1 MKLAIMQPYFFPYIG
16 YWQLIS
22 AVDTFVIYDDVN
34 FIKQGWIN
42 RNNIIVGEA
51 SYRISMQLIGASS
64 FKLINEITIGNNLEK
79 LLKTINQTY
88 RKSPYFESAY
98 PVFQDVLCN
107 NEKNLA
113 KFLTASIKKICDFLE
128 IKTHLIVSSE
138 LKKNNY
144 LKGQDKVISICNLLQ
159 AKQYINATGGKELY
173 TKEEFSKKNIEL
185 LFINSKPIKYKQ
197 FGEQF
202 IPNLSIIDILMFNDK
217 SEVKGYLRSFD
228 IL

>member
-1 MKLAIMQPYFFPYIG
+1 MKLAIMQPYLFPYIG
-16 YWQLIS
+16 YWQLIN
-22 AVDTFVIYDDVN
+22 AVDKFVIYDDVN

-42 RNNIIVGEA
+42 RNNIIGDET
-51 SYRISMQLIGASS
+51 SYRLSMQLIGASS
-64 FKLINEITIGNNLEK
+64 FKLINEITIGNNLTK
-79 LLKTINQTY
+79 LLKTIEHTY
-88 RKSPYFESAY
+88 RKAPYFKSVY
-98 PVFQDVLCN
+98 PVFQDVLCH

-113 KFLTASIKKICDFLE
+113 KFLTASIKTICDFLE

-138 LKKNNY
+138 LEKDNY

-173 TKEEFSKKNIEL
+173 TKESFSRKNVEL

-217 SEVKGYLRSFD
+217 PKVKAYLRSFD